1 MTNFIRFLINIF
13 DFFTQK
19 KIFGVIHKELGSKLP
34 VFVDVG
40 SHMGE
45 YIIQLV
51 KRFNVEKIYAF
62 EPNPTIFKKLSK
74 NVRNKRNIEI
84 FDIGVGHLNEKKI
97 LHQNIESSSSSIYP
111 LNINS
116 KYYKKKFIIL
126 NFLNLKKISKPI
138 EIDLIKLEDFLNNKK
153 IIQVDLLKIDAEGS
167 EFNVLKGLNK
177 SIKKVKLIHLE
188 HHFDDMIIKN
198 YKLTDIH
205 EYLLNNNFE
214 KIFKIKMKFRKSFEY
229 IYKNKFLVN

>member
-19 KIFGVIHKELGSKLP
+19 KIFDVIHKELGSKLP

-45 YIIQLV
+45 YIIQLL
-51 KRFNVEKIYAF
+51 KRFNVQKIYAF

-74 NVRNKRNIEI
+74 KVRNKKNIEI
-84 FDIGVGHLNEKKI
+84 FNVGVGHLNEKKI

-138 EIDLIKLEDFLNNKK
+138 EIDLIKLEDFLNNKR
-153 IIQVDLLKIDAEGS
+153 IIQVDLLKIDTEGS

-177 SIKKVKLIHLE
+177 NIEKVKLIHFE

-229 IYKNKFLVN
+229 IYKNKFMVN

>member
-19 KIFGVIHKELGSKLP
+19 KIFDIIHKELGSKLP

-45 YIIQLV
+45 YIIQLL
-51 KRFNVEKIYAF
+51 KRFNVQKIYAF

-74 NVRNKRNIEI
+74 KVRNKKNIEI
-84 FDIGVGHLNEKKI
+84 FNVGVGHLNEKKI

-138 EIDLIKLEDFLNNKK
+138 EIDLIKLEDFLNNKR
-153 IIQVDLLKIDAEGS
+153 IIQVDLLKIDTEGS

-177 SIKKVKLIHLE
+177 NIEKVKLIHFE

-229 IYKNKFLVN
+229 IYKNKLLVN